1 MKILISDKMSD
12 KVEDVLKSKSIEY
25 DIKTGMAPEELKS
38 VIDQYDGILIRSA
51 TKLTAEILA
60 DCKNLKVV
68 GRAGVGVDNVDLDTA
83 TKNKILVMNT
93 PLGNLEA
100 TAELTIGLM
109 FSLYRHIHLANQSTH
124 DGKWEKSKFMG
135 TELKGKTLGIVGFGN
150 IGQRVAEMASV
161 IGMKII
167 TNSNSASDE
176 DLSKFG
182 ATKVSTEKLLTE
194 SDVLSL
200 HTKLNDNTK
209 NMLNKSSIGTMKP
222 SAVIVNCARGGLINE
237 ADLKDCLNNDVIAGA
252 AIDVYEKEPATENVM
267 FGAKNLLLTP
277 HLGASSKEAAA
288 QSHGE
293 FGGKGFNIK
302 RGTRVL
308 IIEDVITTGKSS
320 LECVKL
326 IKKAKAKLLGFASI
340 IDRSTKQSL
349 KIKTKIISHLKIE
362 VPTYRANNL
371 PRELKLIPVTTPG
384 SRYIK

>member
-12 KVEDVLKSKSIEY
+12 KVEDVLKSKSIDY
-25 DIKTGMAPEELKS
+25 DIKTGMDPEELKS

-51 TKLTAEILA
+51 TKLTSNILA

-68 GRAGVGVDNVDLDTA
+68 GRAGVGVDNVDLETA

-161 IGMKII
+161 IGMNII

-176 DLSKFG
+176 DLSKLG
-182 ATKVSTEKLLTE
+182 ASKVFTEQLLTD
-194 SDVLSL
+194 SDIVSL
-200 HTKLNDNTK
+200 HTKLNDDTK
-209 NMLNKSSIGTMKP
+209 NMLNKTSIATMKP
-222 SAVIVNCARGGLINE
+222 SAVIINCARGGLINE

-277 HLGASSKEAAA
+277 HLGASSKEA
-288 QSHGE
+288 QS
-293 FGGKGFNIK
+293 NVAI
-302 RGTRVL
+302 
-308 IIEDVITTGKSS
+308 DVANQ
-320 LECVKL
+320 V
-326 IKKAKAKLLGFASI
+326 A
-340 IDRSTKQSL
+340 DYL
-349 KIKTKIISHLKIE
+349 KDNKII
-362 VPTYRANNL
+362 NN
-371 PRELKLIPVTTPG
+371 VN
-384 SRYIK
+384 SF

>member
-167 TNSNSASDE
+167 TNSNSVSDE
-176 DLSKFG
+176 DLSKFS
-182 ATKVSTEKLLTE
+182 ASKVSTEKLLTD

-237 ADLKDCLNNDVIAGA
+237 ADLKDCLNNDIIAGA

-277 HLGASSKEAAA
+277 HLGASSKEA
-288 QSHGE
+288 QS
-293 FGGKGFNIK
+293 NVAI
-302 RGTRVL
+302 
-308 IIEDVITTGKSS
+308 DVANQ
-320 LECVKL
+320 V
-326 IKKAKAKLLGFASI
+326 A
-340 IDRSTKQSL
+340 DYL
-349 KIKTKIISHLKIE
+349 KENKII
-362 VPTYRANNL
+362 NN
-371 PRELKLIPVTTPG
+371 VN
-384 SRYIK
+384 SF

>member
-176 DLSKFG
+176 DLSKLG
-182 ATKVSTEKLLTE
+182 ASKVSTEKLLTD

-222 SAVIVNCARGGLINE
+222 SAVIINCARGGLINE

-267 FGAKNLLLTP
+267 FGTKNLLLTP
-277 HLGASSKEAAA
+277 HLGASSKEA
-288 QSHGE
+288 QS
-293 FGGKGFNIK
+293 NVAI
-302 RGTRVL
+302 
-308 IIEDVITTGKSS
+308 DVANQ
-320 LECVKL
+320 V
-326 IKKAKAKLLGFASI
+326 A
-340 IDRSTKQSL
+340 DYL
-349 KIKTKIISHLKIE
+349 KENKII
-362 VPTYRANNL
+362 NN
-371 PRELKLIPVTTPG
+371 VN
-384 SRYIK
+384 SF

>member
-12 KVEDVLKSKSIEY
+12 KVEDVLKSKSIDY
-25 DIKTGMAPEELKS
+25 DIKTGMDPEELKS

-51 TKLTAEILA
+51 TKLTSNILA

-161 IGMKII
+161 IGMNII

-176 DLSKFG
+176 DLSKLG
-182 ATKVSTEKLLTE
+182 TSKVSTEQLLTD
-194 SDVLSL
+194 SDILSL
-200 HTKLNDNTK
+200 HTKLNDDTK
-209 NMLNKSSIGTMKP
+209 NMLNKTSIATMKP
-222 SAVIVNCARGGLINE
+222 SAVIINCARGGLINE

-277 HLGASSKEAAA
+277 HLGASSKEA
-288 QSHGE
+288 QS
-293 FGGKGFNIK
+293 NVAI
-302 RGTRVL
+302 
-308 IIEDVITTGKSS
+308 DVANQ
-320 LECVKL
+320 V
-326 IKKAKAKLLGFASI
+326 A
-340 IDRSTKQSL
+340 DYL
-349 KIKTKIISHLKIE
+349 KDNKII
-362 VPTYRANNL
+362 NN
-371 PRELKLIPVTTPG
+371 VN
-384 SRYIK
+384 SF

>member
-1 MKILISDKMSD
+1 MSD
-12 KVEDVLKSKSIEY
+12 KVEDVLKSKSIDY
-25 DIKTGMAPEELKS
+25 DIKTGMDPEELKS

-51 TKLTAEILA
+51 TKLTSNILA

-68 GRAGVGVDNVDLDTA
+68 GRAGVGVDNVDLETA

-135 TELKGKTLGIVGFGN
+135 TELKGKTLGIVGYGN

-161 IGMKII
+161 IGMNII

-176 DLSKFG
+176 DLSKLG
-182 ATKVSTEKLLTE
+182 ASKVSTEQLLTD
-194 SDVLSL
+194 SDIVSL
-200 HTKLNDNTK
+200 HTKLNDDTK
-209 NMLNKSSIGTMKP
+209 NMLNKTSIATMKP
-222 SAVIVNCARGGLINE
+222 SAVIINCARGGLINE

-277 HLGASSKEAAA
+277 HLGASSKEA
-288 QSHGE
+288 QS
-293 FGGKGFNIK
+293 NVAI
-302 RGTRVL
+302 
-308 IIEDVITTGKSS
+308 DVANQ
-320 LECVKL
+320 V
-326 IKKAKAKLLGFASI
+326 A
-340 IDRSTKQSL
+340 DYL
-349 KIKTKIISHLKIE
+349 KDNKII
-362 VPTYRANNL
+362 NN
-371 PRELKLIPVTTPG
+371 VN
-384 SRYIK
+384 SF

>member
-51 TKLTAEILA
+51 TKLTSEILA

-176 DLSKFG
+176 DLSKLG
-182 ATKVSTEKLLTE
+182 ASKVSTEKLLTD

-277 HLGASSKEAAA
+277 HLGASSKEA
-288 QSHGE
+288 QS
-293 FGGKGFNIK
+293 NVAI
-302 RGTRVL
+302 
-308 IIEDVITTGKSS
+308 DVANQ
-320 LECVKL
+320 V
-326 IKKAKAKLLGFASI
+326 A
-340 IDRSTKQSL
+340 DYL
-349 KIKTKIISHLKIE
+349 KENKII
-362 VPTYRANNL
+362 NN
-371 PRELKLIPVTTPG
+371 VN
-384 SRYIK
+384 SF

>member
-12 KVEDVLKSKSIEY
+12 KVEDVLKSKSIDY
-25 DIKTGMAPEELKS
+25 DIKTGMDPEELKS

-51 TKLTAEILA
+51 TKLTSNILA

-68 GRAGVGVDNVDLDTA
+68 GRAGVGVDNVDLETA

-161 IGMKII
+161 IGMNII
-167 TNSNSASDE
+167 TNSNSASDK
-176 DLSKFG
+176 DLSKSG
-182 ATKVSTEKLLTE
+182 ASKVSTEQLLTD
-194 SDVLSL
+194 SDIVSL
-200 HTKLNDNTK
+200 HTKLNDDTK
-209 NMLNKSSIGTMKP
+209 NMLNKTSIATMKP
-222 SAVIVNCARGGLINE
+222 SAVIINCARGGLINE

-277 HLGASSKEAAA
+277 HLGASSKEA
-288 QSHGE
+288 QS
-293 FGGKGFNIK
+293 NVAI
-302 RGTRVL
+302 
-308 IIEDVITTGKSS
+308 DVANQ
-320 LECVKL
+320 V
-326 IKKAKAKLLGFASI
+326 A
-340 IDRSTKQSL
+340 DYL
-349 KIKTKIISHLKIE
+349 KDNKII
-362 VPTYRANNL
+362 NN
-371 PRELKLIPVTTPG
+371 VN
-384 SRYIK
+384 SF

>member
-12 KVEDVLKSKSIEY
+12 KVEDVLKSKSIDY
-25 DIKTGMAPEELKS
+25 DIKTGMDPEELKS

-51 TKLTAEILA
+51 TKLTSNILA

-68 GRAGVGVDNVDLDTA
+68 GRAGVGVDNVDLETA

-161 IGMKII
+161 IGMNII

-176 DLSKFG
+176 DLSKLG
-182 ATKVSTEKLLTE
+182 ASKVSTEQLLTD
-194 SDVLSL
+194 SDILSL
-200 HTKLNDNTK
+200 HTKLNDDTK
-209 NMLNKSSIGTMKP
+209 NMLNKTSIATMKP
-222 SAVIVNCARGGLINE
+222 SAVIINCARGGLINE
-237 ADLKDCLNNDVIAGA
+237 ADLKDCLNNDVITGA

-277 HLGASSKEAAA
+277 HLGASSKEA
-288 QSHGE
+288 QS
-293 FGGKGFNIK
+293 NVAI
-302 RGTRVL
+302 
-308 IIEDVITTGKSS
+308 DVANQ
-320 LECVKL
+320 V
-326 IKKAKAKLLGFASI
+326 A
-340 IDRSTKQSL
+340 DYL
-349 KIKTKIISHLKIE
+349 KDNKII
-362 VPTYRANNL
+362 NN
-371 PRELKLIPVTTPG
+371 VN
-384 SRYIK
+384 SF

>member
-1 MKILISDKMSD
+1 MSD
-12 KVEDVLKSKSIEY
+12 KVEDVLKSKSIDY
-25 DIKTGMAPEELKS
+25 DIKTGMEPEELKS

-51 TKLTAEILA
+51 TKLTSNILA

-68 GRAGVGVDNVDLDTA
+68 GRAGVGVDNVDLETA

-161 IGMKII
+161 IGMNII

-176 DLSKFG
+176 DLSKLG
-182 ATKVSTEKLLTE
+182 ASKVSTEQLLTD
-194 SDVLSL
+194 SDIISL
-200 HTKLNDNTK
+200 HTKLNDDTK
-209 NMLNKSSIGTMKP
+209 NMLNKTSIATMKS
-222 SAVIVNCARGGLINE
+222 SAVIINCARGGLINE
-237 ADLKDCLNNDVIAGA
+237 ADLKDCLNNDIIAGA

-277 HLGASSKEAAA
+277 HLGASSKEA
-288 QSHGE
+288 QS
-293 FGGKGFNIK
+293 NVAI
-302 RGTRVL
+302 
-308 IIEDVITTGKSS
+308 DVANQ
-320 LECVKL
+320 V
-326 IKKAKAKLLGFASI
+326 A
-340 IDRSTKQSL
+340 DYL
-349 KIKTKIISHLKIE
+349 KDNKII
-362 VPTYRANNL
+362 NN
-371 PRELKLIPVTTPG
+371 VN
-384 SRYIK
+384 SF

>member
-176 DLSKFG
+176 DLSKFS
-182 ATKVSTEKLLTE
+182 ASKVSTEKLLTD

-237 ADLKDCLNNDVIAGA
+237 ADLKDCLNNDIIAGA

-277 HLGASSKEAAA
+277 HLGASSKEA
-288 QSHGE
+288 QS
-293 FGGKGFNIK
+293 NVAI
-302 RGTRVL
+302 
-308 IIEDVITTGKSS
+308 DVANQ
-320 LECVKL
+320 V
-326 IKKAKAKLLGFASI
+326 A
-340 IDRSTKQSL
+340 DYL
-349 KIKTKIISHLKIE
+349 KENKII
-362 VPTYRANNL
+362 NN
-371 PRELKLIPVTTPG
+371 VN
-384 SRYIK
+384 SF

>member
-12 KVEDVLKSKSIEY
+12 KVEDVLKSKSIDY
-25 DIKTGMAPEELKS
+25 DIKTGMDPEELKS

-51 TKLTAEILA
+51 TKLTSNILA

-161 IGMKII
+161 IGMNII

-176 DLSKFG
+176 DLSKLG
-182 ATKVSTEKLLTE
+182 ASKVSTEQLLTD
-194 SDVLSL
+194 SDIVSL
-200 HTKLNDNTK
+200 HTKLNDDTK
-209 NMLNKSSIGTMKP
+209 NMLNKTSIATMKP
-222 SAVIVNCARGGLINE
+222 SAVIINCARGGLINE
-237 ADLKDCLNNDVIAGA
+237 ADLKDCLNNNVIAGA

-277 HLGASSKEAAA
+277 HLGASSKEA
-288 QSHGE
+288 QS
-293 FGGKGFNIK
+293 NVAI
-302 RGTRVL
+302 
-308 IIEDVITTGKSS
+308 DVANQ
-320 LECVKL
+320 V
-326 IKKAKAKLLGFASI
+326 A
-340 IDRSTKQSL
+340 DYL
-349 KIKTKIISHLKIE
+349 KDNKII
-362 VPTYRANNL
+362 NN
-371 PRELKLIPVTTPG
+371 VN
-384 SRYIK
+384 SF

>member
-1 MKILISDKMSD
+1 MSD
-12 KVEDVLKSKSIEY
+12 KVEDVLKSKSIDY
-25 DIKTGMAPEELKS
+25 DIKTGMDPEELKS
-38 VIDQYDGILIRSA
+38 IIDKYDGILIRSA
-51 TKLTAEILA
+51 TKLTSNILA

-68 GRAGVGVDNVDLDTA
+68 GRAGVGVDNVDLETA

-161 IGMKII
+161 IGMNII

-176 DLSKFG
+176 DLSKLG
-182 ATKVSTEKLLTE
+182 ASKVSTEQLLTD
-194 SDVLSL
+194 SDIISL
-200 HTKLNDNTK
+200 HTKLNDDTN
-209 NMLNKSSIGTMKP
+209 NMLNKTSIATMKP
-222 SAVIVNCARGGLINE
+222 LAVIINCARGGLINE

-277 HLGASSKEAAA
+277 HLGASSKEA
-288 QSHGE
+288 QS
-293 FGGKGFNIK
+293 NVAI
-302 RGTRVL
+302 
-308 IIEDVITTGKSS
+308 DVANQ
-320 LECVKL
+320 V
-326 IKKAKAKLLGFASI
+326 ADF
-340 IDRSTKQSL
+340 L
-349 KIKTKIISHLKIE
+349 KDNKII
-362 VPTYRANNL
+362 NN
-371 PRELKLIPVTTPG
+371 VN
-384 SRYIK
+384 SF